1 MPLDDLF
8 TLIHELRERIDT
20 HGAAL
25 KQSEALTRYAL
36 IDPLLRA
43 LGWNTADPAL
53 VVPEYRSGSGSADY
67 ALLGNGKPL
76 MMVEAKKLDTPLRD
90 VVGQGIQ
97 YCLIQGTAHF
107 SVTDGRRWEIYET
120 HRPVPIDDKRIASFD
135 LKGQDP
141 AAVALQAL
149 ALWRPGVQA
158 GHVAPGHA
166 PVIEPPPLGAKPPP
180 PPPPPPQDD
189 YEWKPLSDLRPE
201 RFASSPT
208 LIRFPD
214 NTTAETKIW
223 KSVLVETVRWLMK
236 GGHLTAEHCP
246 IQATGAARYRVAAS
260 PVHPDGQEFV
270 ESAQVGEL
278 YVETNLNALQVVQA
292 TRLLV
297 MRLDQDPSR
306 FHVGFAP
313 PK

>member
-8 TLIHELRERIDT
+8 TLIKDLRERMDT

-25 KQSEALTRYAL
+25 RQSEALLRPHRPPAARARL
-36 IDPLLRA
+36 EHRAPPLWSPSTARA
-43 LGWNTADPAL
+43 AARRTTPSSATA
-53 VVPEYRSGSGSADY
+53 
-67 ALLGNGKPL
+67 PL

-135 LKGQDP
+135 LKEQDP
-141 AAVALQAL
+141 AEAALHAL

-158 GHVAPGHA
+158 GYVAPGHDPVLA
-166 PVIEPPPLGAKPPP
+166 PHDPDPKTTPPRPDGYKW
-180 PPPPPPQDD
+180 Q
-189 YEWKPLSDLRPE
+189 PLSGLNPQ
-201 RFASSPT
+201 AHSAPPT
-208 LIRFPD
+208 AIRFPD
-214 NTTAETKIW
+214 NSTTSATAWNSI
-223 KSVLVETVRWLMK
+223 LIETVRWLIN
-236 GGHLTAEHCP
+236 GNHLNATHCP
-246 IQATGAARYRVAAS
+246 IQAGKSTRYLVAAT
-260 PVHPDGQEFV
+260 PVHSNGHQFFG
-270 ESAQVGEL
+270 SAQVGSL
-278 YVETNLNALQVVQA
+278 YVEKDWSARGIVRT
-292 TRLLV
+292 TRSLV
-297 MRLDQDPSR
+297 EHLGQDPSQ

>member
-8 TLIHELRERIDT
+8 TLIHELRERMDT

-25 KQSEALTRYAL
+25 RQSEALTRYAL

-158 GHVAPGHA
+158 GHVAPGHP
-166 PVIEPPPLGAKPPP
+166 PVLVPPVVRPDPPP
-180 PPPPPPQDD
+180 PPTNGYDWQ
-189 YEWKPLSDLRPE
+189 PLSEL
-201 RFASSPT
+201 SPQPRST
-208 LIRFPD
+208 PPVAIRFPD
-214 NTTAETKIW
+214 NSTAPATAW
-223 KSVLVETVRWLMK
+223 NSVLVETVRWLIN
-236 GGHLTAEHCP
+236 GNYLTATHCP
-246 IQATGAARYRVAAS
+246 IRMGNTERYTVAAT
-260 PVHPDGQEFV
+260 PVHSNGQQFRF
-270 ESAQVGEL
+270 SAQVGPL
-278 YVETNLNALQVVQA
+278 YVEKFWIAREHAIAARSIVE
-292 TRLLV
+292 
-297 MRLDQDPSR
+297 RLDQDPSR

>member
-8 TLIHELRERIDT
+8 TLIHELRERIDA

-25 KQSEALTRYAL
+25 RQSEALTRYAL

-53 VVPEYRSGSGSADY
+53 VVPEYRSGSSSADY
-67 ALLGNGKPL
+67 ALLDNGKPL

-135 LKGQDP
+135 LKEQDP
-141 AAVALQAL
+141 AEAALHAL

-158 GHVAPGHA
+158 GHVTPGHP
-166 PVIEPPPLGAKPPP
+166 PVIVPPVVRPDPPP
-180 PPPPPPQDD
+180 PPPG
-189 YEWKPLSDLRPE
+189 EWQPLSDLNPQPGS
-201 RFASSPT
+201 APPT
-208 LIRFPD
+208 AIRFPD
-214 NTTAETKIW
+214 NSTTSAKAW
-223 KSVLVETVRWLMK
+223 NSVLVETVRWLIN
-236 GGHLTAEHCP
+236 GNHLNTAHCP
-246 IQATGAARYRVAAS
+246 IGVGSGRRYTVAAT
-260 PVHPDGQEFV
+260 PVHSNGHQFV
-270 ESAQVGEL
+270 RGVQVGPL
-278 YVETNLNALQVVQA
+278 HVETNLSGMACVKSARHIVE
-292 TRLLV
+292 
-297 MRLDQDPSR
+297 
-306 FHVGFAP
+306 HVGKVPSEFQVRFAP

>member
-8 TLIHELRERIDT
+8 TLIKDLRERMDT

-25 KQSEALTRYAL
+25 RQSEALTRYAL

-135 LKGQDP
+135 LKEQDP
-141 AAVALQAL
+141 AEAALHAL

-158 GHVAPGHA
+158 GYVAPGHDPVLA
-166 PVIEPPPLGAKPPP
+166 PHDPDPKTTPPRPDGYKW
-180 PPPPPPQDD
+180 Q
-189 YEWKPLSDLRPE
+189 PLSGLNPQ
-201 RFASSPT
+201 AHSAPPT
-208 LIRFPD
+208 AIRFPD
-214 NTTAETKIW
+214 NSTTSATAWNSI
-223 KSVLVETVRWLMK
+223 LIETVRWLIN
-236 GGHLTAEHCP
+236 GNHLNATHCP
-246 IQATGAARYRVAAS
+246 IQAGKSTRYLVAAT
-260 PVHPDGQEFV
+260 PVHSNGHQFFG
-270 ESAQVGEL
+270 SAQVGSL
-278 YVETNLNALQVVQA
+278 YVEKDWSARGIVRT
-292 TRLLV
+292 TRSLV
-297 MRLDQDPSR
+297 EHLGQDPSQ